1 MAKKTRL
8 KQIISNNIWILR
20 YVFKYA
26 PLLVVEQI
34 LQIVVMCISTYITIN
49 VTKWILDKVDSGW
62 KTGSIILF
70 IIGIFS
76 ISILSNFLIAF
87 FETHTRPQNQV
98 KLSTE
103 IRKEMISKI
112 RRIDQIKFQNSDFF
126 NHYNMALDQI
136 DVRAYSAL
144 ASASNLLRAFINV
157 VIVAIVAG
165 SINSAFAVIGC
176 TSACIDS
183 ILGVVYQKIEYSKNL
198 EFVPDGRRRG
208 YINRITYAEN
218 FVVDLKVFPRFLS
231 LVIYKYQQATSSVL
245 KIMNKYARKQLLLNQ
260 AQQIPDIIFR
270 YILPWAIIVVL
281 LKDGAISIPEAT
293 VLTASALSLPNALSE
308 FLKNISH
315 FYIHSKYVQ
324 SMRAIMEH
332 TENIEKDARLE
343 WDATVPFSLKLDN
356 VSYAYPP
363 GDRLTIDGI
372 SMDVKK
378 GDKIALVGYNGA
390 GKTTLVKLMEHLY
403 DITAGSI
410 VVNGSNITEIKAE
423 SLRSKIAYLSQ
434 NQNVYSFSVAENIL
448 MRPVNGDADVKTV
461 WDALDKVGLYEKVSS
476 WKNGIHTSLTKE
488 FDEDG
493 EYLSGGELQKL
504 SLARIYAG
512 DYECILLDE
521 ATSALDPISE
531 EEILRTV
538 FDIFSDKTVIV
549 ISHRLAVVSYID
561 RICFMANGKCV
572 ETGTHQELMDLQ
584 GEYHDFFMT
593 QAKKYEVD
601 K

>member
-1 MAKKTRL
+1 MAKKTKL

-26 PLLVVEQI
+26 PLLAVEQI

-49 VTKWILDKVDSGW
+49 VTRWILDKADSDW
-62 KTGSIILF
+62 QTGSIILF

-176 TSACIDS
+176 VSACIDA
-183 ILGVVYQKIEYSKNL
+183 ILGVVQQKIEYSKNL
-198 EFVPDGRRRG
+198 EFVPDSRRRG
-208 YINRITYAEN
+208 YVNRITYAEN

-390 GKTTLVKLMEHLY
+390 GKTTLLQMICGIIEPTSGEVKVNGENNIQMGERFRDILGYLPQEFGYTPGFTAKDFMLY
-403 DITAGSI
+403 IASIKGLEPKYAKRKTIELLRLVNLEKETNSKIRTFSGGMKRRLGIAQALLNDPKILILDEPTAGLDPKERAYFRNIISEMSKDKIIIISTHI
-410 VVNGSNITEIKAE
+410 VSDIEYISDQVLVMKKGD
-423 SLRSKIAYLSQ
+423 
-434 NQNVYSFSVAENIL
+434 FIL
-448 MRPVNGDADVKTV
+448 QGTPEEL
-461 WDALDKVGLYEKVSS
+461 LDKVK
-476 WKNGIHTSLTKE
+476 
-488 FDEDG
+488 G
-493 EYLSGGELQKL
+493 EVWSC
-504 SLARIYAG
+504 RI
-512 DYECILLDE
+512 
-521 ATSALDPISE
+521 P
-531 EEILRTV
+531 
-538 FDIFSDKTVIV
+538 
-549 ISHRLAVVSYID
+549 H
-561 RICFMANGKCV
+561 
-572 ETGTHQELMDLQ
+572 
-584 GEYHDFFMT
+584 
-593 QAKKYEVD
+593 KKWVGFESR
-601 K
+601 

>member
-231 LVIYKYQQATSSVL
+231 LEIYKYQQATSSVL

-324 SMRAIMEH
+324 SMRAIMEQAGAGSPAGG
-332 TENIEKDARLE
+332 II
-343 WDATVPFSLKLDN
+343 FSLP
-356 VSYAYPP
+356 VTS
-363 GDRLTIDGI
+363 
-372 SMDVKK
+372 
-378 GDKIALVGYNGA
+378 
-390 GKTTLVKLMEHLY
+390 
-403 DITAGSI
+403 TAG
-410 VVNGSNITEIKAE
+410 
-423 SLRSKIAYLSQ
+423 LRL
-434 NQNVYSFSVAENIL
+434 
-448 MRPVNGDADVKTV
+448 R
-461 WDALDKVGLYEKVSS
+461 
-476 WKNGIHTSLTKE
+476 
-488 FDEDG
+488 
-493 EYLSGGELQKL
+493 
-504 SLARIYAG
+504 
-512 DYECILLDE
+512 
-521 ATSALDPISE
+521 E
-531 EEILRTV
+531 EEE
-538 FDIFSDKTVIV
+538 K
-549 ISHRLAVVSYID
+549 
-561 RICFMANGKCV
+561 
-572 ETGTHQELMDLQ
+572 
-584 GEYHDFFMT
+584 
-593 QAKKYEVD
+593 
-601 K
+601 